1 MDLSGLLSQLGD
13 LVKSSESQAA
23 AALLE
28 SVANALPTNPA
39 DPAQQASFLLSFHAA
54 IASFVAAQAAAIPAL
69 GANAAASIK
78 QLLLAAAASLKA
90 QTAKT

>member
-1 MDLSGLLSQLGD
+1 MDLSGLLSQLGEM
-13 LVKSSESQAA
+13 VKSSESVAA
-23 AALLE
+23 GNLLE
-28 SVANALPTNPA
+28 QVANALPANPA

-54 IASFVAAQAAAIPAL
+54 IASFVAAQAAAVPAL

-90 QTAKT
+90 QAAKT